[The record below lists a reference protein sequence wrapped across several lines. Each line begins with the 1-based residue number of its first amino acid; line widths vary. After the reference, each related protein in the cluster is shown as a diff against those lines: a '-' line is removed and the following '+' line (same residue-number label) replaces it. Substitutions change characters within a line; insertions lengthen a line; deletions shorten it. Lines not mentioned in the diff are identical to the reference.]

1 MRTGPSLPKFSTIL
15 FASLGL
21 ILAIVPVVVSRG
33 PGLATEIV
41 GHHPLDQ
48 LDAEEYRAVAGAL
61 IDEGHVDETALYPL
75 ITLREPPKEEVLL
88 WNSGDPVP
96 RLAFAIVK
104 KGPETFEAVV
114 DTIAGKVL
122 SWEQIEDVQAGLLPT
137 VEFSLVQTIV
147 RGNLEWQEAARKR
160 GVEDFG
166 DVVCVP
172 NPVGYFGIAEEE
184 GQRLVKAVCYA
195 PSGADNYWGRPI
207 EGLIAL
213 VDLDERE
220 LVSLIDTG
228 PVPIPD
234 TPVDL
239 DEASSGGLREPLN
252 AISLVQPEGPS
263 FQVDGQ
269 EVSWQGWR
277 FHYRLDPRIGP
288 VVSLVTYD
296 DIGDTRSILYQG
308 SLSEIFIPYMDP
320 DVGWYFRT
328 YLDAG
333 ENGVG
338 RLAVVLQPGLDCPA
352 NAVFFDATF
361 ANDVGVPSTRENAV
375 CLFERYAGDI
385 AWRHYEAANGRNN
398 VRPRTDLV
406 LRSISAIGNYDYI
419 FDWVFRQDG
428 TISVDVGATGVPQVK
443 AVSSSN
449 AANDENGL
457 DTAYGRLVAANTV
470 ATNHDHFFSFRLD
483 LDVDGQSNSF
493 VSEQLKTERLD
504 SESGRKSVWVVDS
517 TTADSE
523 DAAKMVIDMQNP
535 TLWRVINPNVLGPL
549 GNPVSYQLEPRSN
562 AISLLSSDDF
572 PQRRAG
578 FTDYH
583 LWVTPYD
590 AEERYAAG
598 TYPNQ
603 SKGGDGLP
611 AWTSADRP
619 LENTDL
625 VLWYT
630 LGFHHAPR
638 AEDWPVTPTIW
649 TEFQLRP
656 FDFFDRNPALDIP
669 ISGDG

>member
-1 MRTGPSLPKFSTIL
+1 MHTRPSSPRFSTIL
-15 FASLGL
+15 LASLAL
-21 ILAIVPVVVSRG
+21 ILALGLVVTSRG
-33 PGLATEIV
+33 LGFATEIV
-41 GHHPLDQ
+41 GHHPLDP
-48 LDAEEYRAVAGAL
+48 LDAREYSAVVAAL
-61 IDEGHVDETALYPL
+61 IDGGHVDQTALYPL
-75 ITLREPPKEEVLL
+75 ITLLEPPKEDVLE
-88 WNSGDPVP
+88 WSPGDPVP

-104 KGPETFEAVV
+104 KGPETFEATV
-114 DTIAGKVL
+114 DTVAGKVL
-122 SWEQIEDVQAGLLPT
+122 SWEQVENVQAGLLPS
-137 VEFSLVQTIV
+137 VEWSLVQTIV
-147 RGNLEWQEAARKR
+147 RGNQEWQAAARKR
-160 GVEDFG
+160 GIEDFSE
-166 DVVCVP
+166 VVCVP
-172 NPVGYFGIAEEE
+172 NPVGYFGVDDEE

-195 PSGADNYWGRPI
+195 PSDVENYWGRPI

-213 VDLDERE
+213 VDLDKRE
-220 LVSLIDTG
+220 LVTLIDTG

-234 TPVDL
+234 SPVDL
-239 DEASSGGLREPLN
+239 DEGSVGDLREPPN
-252 AISLVQPEGPS
+252 AISLVQPDGPS
-263 FQVDGQ
+263 FQVEGQ

-277 FHYRLDPRIGP
+277 FHYRLDPRLGP
-288 VVSLVTYD
+288 VVSLVSYD
-296 DIGDTRSILYQG
+296 DDGDRRSILYQG

-338 RLAVVLQPGLDCPA
+338 RLAVVLQPGLDCPD

-361 ANDVGVPSTRENAV
+361 TDDTGAPYTQENAA

-385 AWRHYEAANGRNN
+385 AWRHYEAVGGENN

-428 TISVDVGATGVPQVK
+428 TISVDVGATGVPQVR
-443 AVSSSN
+443 AVSSSS
-449 AANDENGL
+449 AADDESGL
-457 DTAYGRLVAANTV
+457 DTAYGHLVAAHTV

-493 VSEQLKTERLD
+493 VSEQLKTEEVD
-504 SESGRKSVWVVDS
+504 SEGGRKSVWVVDS
-517 TTADSE
+517 TTADTE
-523 DAAKMVIDMQNP
+523 DAAKMVIDIQSP
-535 TLWRVINPNVLGPL
+535 TLWRVINPDVLGPL

-562 AISLLSSDDF
+562 AISLLSPDDF

-590 AEERYAAG
+590 PQERYAAG

-603 SKGGDGLP
+603 SRGGDGLP
-611 AWTSADRP
+611 TWTSADRP
-619 LENTDL
+619 IENTDL

-649 TEFQLRP
+649 NEFELRP
-656 FDFFDRNPALDIP
+656 FDFFDRNPALDLP
-669 ISGDG
+669 SSEAG